1 MTSQSSAVATPNR
14 WEEFQVQ
21 IKAREAEIGSQ
32 LPSNVAKD
40 RFVNAAIAAVKQTPD
55 ILDATPR
62 SLFASIIKAAQDGLV
77 PDGREGVITVYS
89 TKVKKGTKEVWEKQ
103 AQWNPMIFGLRKRAR
118 ELDDLIVNAQV
129 VFSGDTFERD
139 EGDNPCIT
147 HRPAPL
153 GTDRGDMIGAYA
165 IFKTSAGVILHR
177 EVMDKAA
184 IERTREQSK
193 AKNSLMWTAFA
204 TEGWRKTVARRGFK
218 SVPCS
223 APLQQLVQRDDDL
236 FDFDDDAAPT
246 ALAPP
251 SPPSPPSPDQIES
264 AAETTDADVFDPEAF
279 LTELD
284 DALTAADSEEVLN
297 EVWDSF
303 DVEATLTDDDEALQ
317 RAFDL
322 KKARMQALEVD
333 DFPGDV
339 DPEMVEAAR
348 NLRAG

>member
-1 MTSQSSAVATPNR
+1 MTSQSTAVSKR
-14 WEEFQVQ
+14 DQWEEFQVQ

-32 LPSNVAKD
+32 LPSNVGKD
-40 RFVNAAIAAVKQTPD
+40 RFVNAAIAAVKQSPD

-62 SLFASIIKAAQDGLV
+62 SLFASIVKAAQDGLL
-77 PDGREGVITVYS
+77 PDGREGVITVFN
-89 TKVKKGTKEVWEKQ
+89 TKVKKDGKEVWEKQ

-147 HRPAPL
+147 HKPAPL
-153 GTDRGDMIGAYA
+153 GSDRGHMIGAYA
-165 IFKTSAGVILHR
+165 VFKTADGVILHR
-177 EVMDKAA
+177 EVMDKEA

-193 AKNSLMWTAFA
+193 APNSLMWTKFA

-236 FDFDDDAAPT
+236 FDFDDDAPAV
-246 ALAPP
+246 L
-251 SPPSPPSPDQIES
+251 SPPSPPSPDKV
-264 AAETTDADVFDPEAF
+264 ADDTVDAEVFDIETF
-279 LTELD
+279 LSNLD
-284 DALTAADSEEVLN
+284 EALTAADSEEVLN
-297 EVWDSF
+297 EVWDQF
-303 DVEATLTDDDEALQ
+303 DVESTLTDDQSAMQ

-333 DFPGDV
+333 DQFPGDI
-339 DPEMVEAAR
+339 DPEFKRMAEGTRV
-348 NLRAG
+348 